1 MALREAGGPAPLDR
15 VLHRC
20 APVPA
25 IPGVSSNHPGLQAAV
40 SAWLLESRM
49 PLPEGIELRVE
60 VVDQVPLL
68 EDPREIFPQGEVDI
82 RAGEPLGW
90 VHVGWRAAPA
100 MARIEEGLPE
110 ATVYLSPAAL
120 ADFDRLSRS
129 FLLIVMIF
137 VWRRAGRYH
146 LHGGT
151 AVDSK
156 GRGWLLAGN
165 SGSGKSTTIALLASR
180 GWRVGTDDIA
190 FLTAA
195 NGRAAVLGFRSPI
208 ALRPGGYGLLSCEGG
223 IALERRGKRGFE
235 PEDLGGAW
243 LSSVEPDFVVFTAL
257 GGERTRLEPMAPKA
271 AMRALLQ
278 WSPWVMF
285 EATAAQ
291 EHLDLLAR
299 LGRQAR
305 CYQATL
311 APDLFSATGALED
324 FLP

>member
-1 MALREAGGPAPLDR
+1 MSLLSGIQCSDPGFAGL
-15 VLHRC
+15 
-20 APVPA
+20 
-25 IPGVSSNHPGLQAAV
+25 VSE
-40 SAWLLESRM
+40 WLTESRM
-49 PLPEGIELRVE
+49 PLPPEFRLRISVTEE
-60 VVDQVPLL
+60 VPAPPDH
-68 EDPREIFPQGEVDI
+68 REVYSQAEVDI

-100 MARIEEGLPE
+100 MARIEEHAPE
-110 ATVYLSPAAL
+110 ATVYLSLAARS
-120 ADFDRLSRS
+120 DFDRLSRS

-137 VWRRAGRYH
+137 VWRRAGKYH
-146 LHGGT
+146 LHAGT
-151 AVDSK
+151 AVDSR
-156 GRGWLLAGN
+156 GRGWLLVGN

-180 GWRVGTDDIA
+180 GWQVGTDDIA

-208 ALRPGGYGLLSCEGG
+208 ALRPGGYGLLSCQGG
-223 IALERRGKRGFE
+223 LALERRGKTGFQ
-235 PEDLGGAW
+235 PEELGGAW
-243 LSSVEPDFVVFTAL
+243 RSSVEPDFVVFTAL
-257 GGERTRLEPMAPKA
+257 GLTSTRLEPITANR
-271 AMRALLQ
+271 AMRGLLQ

-311 APDLFSATGALED
+311 APDLFSAPGALED